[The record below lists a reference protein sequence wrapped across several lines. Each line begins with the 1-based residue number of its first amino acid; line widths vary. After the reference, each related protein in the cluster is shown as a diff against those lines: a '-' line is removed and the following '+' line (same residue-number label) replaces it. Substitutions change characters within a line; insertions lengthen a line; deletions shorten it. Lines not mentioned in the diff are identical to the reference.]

1 MAQRLAV
8 VTGASSGIGQ
18 ATARQLAAE
27 GWLVVAVA
35 RRAERLEQLAA
46 EVAAIGAGRV
56 VPYPLDA
63 ADPDAVAAMATDV
76 LARFGTPGAI
86 VNSAGAGVWRWPE
99 ETPPALMEELLD
111 TPFRAAYHTT
121 HAFLAPMLAEGSGV
135 LVHVG
140 SPASIVAWPSA
151 TGYTISRWALRGL
164 HEALVQDLHGTGLH
178 SCHVL
183 FGEVSS
189 AYFEVNPGS
198 REHIPRVGALIPTIT
213 PTEAAEVIVRTLHH
227 PRPLVL
233 HPATMR
239 VEHALYRVAPGIV
252 RALARRTGRH
262 RER

>member
-27 GWLVVAVA
+27 GWLVIAAA
-35 RRAERLEQLAA
+35 RRAERLERLAA
-46 EVAAIGAGRV
+46 EVAATGTGRV
-56 VPYPLDA
+56 VPAPLDA
-63 ADPDAVAAMATDV
+63 ADPDAVAAMAADV

-99 ETPPALMEELLD
+99 ETPPALMEQLLD

-121 HAFLAPMLAEGSGV
+121 YAFLAPMLAAGSGV
-135 LVHVG
+135 VVHVG
-140 SPASIVAWPSA
+140 SPASIVPWPSA
-151 TGYTISRWALRGL
+151 TGYTISRWALRGF

-189 AYFEVNPGS
+189 AYFEVNPDS
-198 REHIPRVGALIPTIT
+198 REHIPRLGRLIPTIT
-213 PTEAAEVIVRTLHH
+213 PTEAAEVIVRTLHR

-233 HPATMR
+233 HPTTMR
-239 VEHALYRVAPGIV
+239 LEHALHRVAPGLV
-252 RALARRTGRH
+252 RTLARWTGR
-262 RER
+262 RRGR